1 MNVSWLVETLFLTA
15 GFILFR
21 LPIKTPGENTNIAQR
36 LYEND
41 FLTDVF
47 SVSEIPTDWG
57 RVVALQWVKTETKI
71 QSHCYSINRNNKGKK
86 WNFLKMYK
94 RKNMQEIQ
102 GKKKARNTNRINK
115 QSEQIIIIKKH
126 VFSHIFA
133 YSNYFLFSIKLYSFV
148 LFLTDEIMYLFFGI
162 IINGHY

>member
-1 MNVSWLVETLFLTA
+1 MELSKNVQEKEHARNT
-15 GFILFR
+15 
-21 LPIKTPGENTNIAQR
+21 GE
-36 LYEND
+36 
-41 FLTDVF
+41 
-47 SVSEIPTDWG
+47 
-57 RVVALQWVKTETKI
+57 
-71 QSHCYSINRNNKGKK
+71 
-86 WNFLKMYK
+86 
-94 RKNMQEIQ
+94 
-102 GKKKARNTNRINK
+102 KKARNTNRINK